1 MGKRMLGCLVL
12 AICMLGL
19 GGCMFGNVD
28 EMYALPKSS
37 EAYVNLQAKINQEKG
52 SAEYI
57 APLSG
62 ENTFTVRVEDIV
74 KYIGLPTKEE
84 VKNRNYDE
92 AIMRPFNKAVEEI
105 ESISG
110 GSLQMS
116 FEYDNINT
124 FMAGQMTIG
133 VDDTMTDYIQKL
145 EKTKATRQLE
155 SRNKRRR
162 KTPEPS

>member
-1 MGKRMLGCLVL
+1 M
-12 AICMLGL
+12 
-19 GGCMFGNVD
+19 
-28 EMYALPKSS
+28 
-37 EAYVNLQAKINQEKG
+37 
-52 SAEYI
+52 
-57 APLSG
+57 
-62 ENTFTVRVEDIV
+62 EDIV
-74 KYIGLPTKEE
+74 KYIGLPTKDE

-124 FMAGQMTIG
+124 FMAGQMTVG